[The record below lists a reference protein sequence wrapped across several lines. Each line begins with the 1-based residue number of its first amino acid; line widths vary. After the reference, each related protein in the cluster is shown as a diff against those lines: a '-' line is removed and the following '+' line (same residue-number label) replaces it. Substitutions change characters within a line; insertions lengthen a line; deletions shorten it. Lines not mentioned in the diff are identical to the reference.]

1 MKTGIRLILAAA
13 LVAGMFY
20 GEGVARKRDN
30 GAAHI
35 TAAETRA
42 LVDSGHL
49 VPAGRNAWRTRGG
62 LLVAGRDQDGRTRLA
77 HIMRHAQDE
86 PGRQQHGVFSLPK
99 AGVIELM
106 DEAWKEV
113 GAGNADSRERGGR
126 VAYTV
131 RFRKKVGFLGG
142 RVGRTRG
149 YPALRAARLVVIKG
163 TNRVITF
170 FPI

>member
-1 MKTGIRLILAAA
+1 MKTAIRLIFAIAFAAGIFCSDNA
-13 LVAGMFY
+13 AG
-20 GEGVARKRDN
+20 KKDD
-30 GAAHI
+30 GAAYI
-35 TAAETRA
+35 TAVEVRA
-42 LVDSGHL
+42 LVGSGHL
-49 VPAGRNAWRTRGG
+49 VPAGRDAWRTRGG
-62 LLVAGRDQDGRTRLA
+62 LLIAGRDPDGRTRLV
-77 HIMRHAQDE
+77 HIMRHMQDE
-86 PGRQQHGVFSLPK
+86 PGRPKHGVFSLAK

-113 GAGNADSRERGGR
+113 VAGNADSRERAGR

-149 YPALRAARLVVIKG
+149 YPALRSARLVVIKG